1 MSDIDLETAQNK
13 IQQQIDYV
21 DGLILA
27 TMNKLNQAKSR
38 EQIKDL
44 QTELADYRIRVFDLT
59 NKLWSI
65 SLGEND

>member
-38 EQIKDL
+38 EDIKDL

-65 SLGEND
+65 SLSEID

>member
-44 QTELADYRIRVFDLT
+44 QAELADYRIRVFDLT